1 MKQLPLKQGRMGLYL
16 SLLIGILAF
25 MFCLRQCSQKRV
37 TGWDDSRPGGD
48 TINIGIEYSPLAVMS
63 ADGDSLSGFGYEL
76 MSLLAKENGYNVNFH
91 PIVKLNKALE
101 RLDSGYYDVVIAELP
116 VTAELRENLRFSEP
130 VFLDRQVLIQRRDSL
145 GMADVASPLDLG
157 KRRVTVVS
165 GSAAAERLRN
175 LSREIGDTII
185 VESDTIHSPEQIF
198 LLTAAGRIPL
208 AVISASTAQALAPGY
223 PEVDVSTAVS
233 FSQFRSWMLTR
244 KNPELAD
251 SLDAALRRFKATD
264 AYTRLLEKYSLLPAD

>member
-25 MFCLRQCSQKRV
+25 MFCLRQCSQERV

-91 PIVKLNKALE
+91 PIVKLSKALE

-145 GMADVASPLDLG
+145 GRADVASPLDLG

-175 LSREIGDTII
+175 LSHEIGDTII

-198 LLTAAGRIPL
+198 LLAAAGKIPL
-208 AVISASTAQALAPGY
+208 AVISASTARALAPGY
-223 PEVDVSTAVS
+223 PDVDVSTAVS
-233 FSQFRSWMLTR
+233 FSQFRSWMLTK
-244 KNPELAD
+244 KNPALAD

-264 AYTRLLEKYSLLPAD
+264 AYTRLLEKYSLLPAE